1 MNQDSPPK
9 DLQDTG
15 PSLTPRQR
23 SALPVIVASISL
35 ADASRHAR
43 DSLSTLKRWMKQ
55 PEFVDELNRL
65 NDAAL
70 DIANRQL
77 QALMLRAVA
86 NLNAAMDH
94 SNPNV
99 RLSATRMT
107 LQYGTKLT
115 QLNDTRLQARLSAL
129 DTETPDTRAPDID
142 ATDDDASPA
151 QTCHSSLIPATELC
165 SLSPNGTIF
174 SPAPKLDGPKWTEM
188 DRNLRD

>member
-1 MNQDSPPK
+1 MNQDSPPQ
-9 DLQDTG
+9 DLQEDTG

-23 SALPVIVASISL
+23 SASPVIVASISL

-43 DSLSTLKRWMKQ
+43 VSLSTLKRWMKQ

-129 DTETPDTRAPDID
+129 DTETPDTRAPDTRAPDID
-142 ATDDDASPA
+142 ATDDDASTA
-151 QTCHSSLIPATELC
+151 QTCHSSLIPASELC

-174 SPAPKLDGPKWTEM
+174 SPAPKLDGPKWTEI
-188 DRNLRD
+188 

>member
-1 MNQDSPPK
+1 MDESGCNGHST
-9 DLQDTG
+9 TG
-15 PSLTPRQR
+15 LTLRQR
-23 SALPVIVASISL
+23 SALPVIVASASL
-35 ADASRHAR
+35 ADAARRSR

-86 NLNAAMDH
+86 NLNADH

>member
-1 MNQDSPPK
+1 
-9 DLQDTG
+9 
-15 PSLTPRQR
+15 
-23 SALPVIVASISL
+23 
-35 ADASRHAR
+35 
-43 DSLSTLKRWMKQ
+43 MKQ

-129 DTETPDTRAPDID
+129 DTETPDTRDPDTRAPDID
-142 ATDDDASPA
+142 ATDDDASTA

-174 SPAPKLDGPKWTEM
+174 SPAPKLDGPKWTEI
-188 DRNLRD
+188 